1 MNIATALANCAAY
14 FGKWWTSDEQVKAR
28 KDAAKADI
36 SAAVNEGKKD
46 EVNAFLKKTLVVPA
60 MVGMLLLS
68 GCATKVV
75 YVSYDREVYPMT
87 STNGIAGWFVPNA
100 TMDDMTRRLNDA
112 K

>member
-1 MNIATALANCAAY
+1 MNLFTALANCAAY
-14 FGKWWTSDEQVKAR
+14 FGKWFTSDEQVKAR
-28 KDAAKADI
+28 KASAAADI

-46 EVNAFLKKTLVVPA
+46 EVNAFLKKALVVPA
-60 MVGMLLLS
+60 MVGVLLLS

-75 YVSYDREVYPMT
+75 YVAHDREVYPMV

-100 TMDDMTRRLNDA
+100 TMDDMTRRL